1 MISKQQA
8 SQEYTAKQIQV
19 LKGLEPVRKRPG
31 MYIGGTGEEGLHH
44 LIWEVVNNS
53 IDEALAGFCRNI
65 FVKLLPDNKVSVYD
79 DGRGIPV
86 EKHPETKLSTLETVM
101 TTLHAGGKF
110 GGGGYKVSGG
120 LHGVGVS
127 VVNALSDYLC
137 ARVERDGA
145 VFEQEYKKGKPVNGV
160 KKIDKSKIT
169 GTEIIFTPDPEVFA
183 EIRWNKEK
191 ILEYLRHQAYLT
203 RGIKISFAD
212 LRDVSNVETHCNAS
226 LLREH
231 TYTFYFEG
239 GIISYLK
246 MLNSSKEVKNVPLY
260 VDKSEDSTG
269 VEVALQYNDGLKSR
283 ILPFT
288 NNILNPGGGTHL
300 VGFRIALTR
309 ALNDYAKKQ
318 TWIKKKEDAL
328 TADDVSE
335 GLVAIISV
343 KMAAAPQFE
352 GQTKDKL
359 GNPEIKG
366 VVYRIVKSGI
376 EEYLEEHPQDAKQIL
391 GKCLLAAKAR
401 LAAKAARDTVI
412 RKGAMEGMTLPGK
425 LADCSSRNAEECE
438 LYIVEGDSAG
448 GSAKQGRN
456 RRFQAILP
464 LRGKILNVEKARM
477 DKMLS
482 SEEIKN
488 LIIAMGTGI
497 GDQIN
502 KEKLRYNKIIIM
514 TDADVDGAHIR
525 TLLLTFFYRNFEF
538 LVTDGHLYIAQP
550 PLYKLAKGKESH
562 YAYSDEERDRILA
575 SMRGGSHPSG
585 LDDSATS
592 PYKGEDELSPPYQGG
607 DAERASE
614 LGGEVIRIT
623 GAKINVQRY
632 KGLGE
637 MNPGQLWETTMN
649 PEDRV
654 MLKVTIEDA
663 ERANQ
668 VFETLMGQEVDP
680 RRQFIQGKA
689 KEVKNLDI

>member
-8 SQEYTAKQIQV
+8 SAEYTAKQIQV
-19 LKGLEPVRKRPG
+19 LKGLEPVRRRPG

-44 LIWEVVNNS
+44 LIWEVVNNC
-53 IDEALAGFCRNI
+53 IDEALAGFCKHI
-65 FVKLLPDNKVSVYD
+65 KVKLLPENKVAIYD

-86 EKHPETKLSTLETVM
+86 EKHPQTKLSTLETVM

-127 VVNALSDYLC
+127 VVNALSSYLC
-137 ARVERDGA
+137 AKVERDGQQ
-145 VFEQEYKKGKPVNGV
+145 FQQEYKRGKPVSAV
-160 KKIDKSKIT
+160 KKIGKSKVT
-169 GTEIIFTPDPEVFA
+169 GTEIIFIPDSEVFA
-183 EIRWNKEK
+183 EIKWNKEK

-203 RGIKISFAD
+203 RGIKITFID
-212 LRDVSNVETHCNAS
+212 LREVPAKNQAVYEAQN
-226 LLREH
+226 

-239 GIISYLK
+239 GIVSYLK
-246 MLNSSKEVKNVPLY
+246 MLNFGKEIKNVPVY
-260 VDKSEDSTG
+260 IDRKEDSTE
-269 VEVALQYNDGLKSR
+269 VELAIQYNDGLKSK

-300 VGFRIALTR
+300 VGFRVAFAR
-309 ALNDYAKKQ
+309 VLNDYAKKQ
-318 TWIKKKEDAL
+318 GWIRKKEETL
-328 TADDVSE
+328 TADDASE

-343 KMAAAPQFE
+343 KMANAPQFE

-366 VVYRIVKSGI
+366 VVYRIVKAGM
-376 EEYLEEHPQDAKQIL
+376 EEYLEEHPQDARAIF

-425 LADCSSRNAEECE
+425 LADCSSRDASESE

-497 GDQIN
+497 GDQVD
-502 KEKLRYNKIIIM
+502 KTKLRYNRIIIM

-525 TLLLTFFYRNFEF
+525 TLLLTFFYRNFEY
-538 LVTDGHLYIAQP
+538 LLTEGHLFIAQP
-550 PLYKLAKGKESH
+550 PLYKLSKGKEH
-562 YAYSDEERDRILA
+562 KYAYSDNERDRILEK
-575 SMRGGSHPSG
+575 MRKIAQGNAIEGDLEPSAISRQSSVAG
-585 LDDSATS
+585 
-592 PYKGEDELSPPYQGG
+592 
-607 DAERASE
+607 
-614 LGGEVIRIT
+614 V
-623 GAKINVQRY
+623 NVQRY

-637 MNPGQLWETTMN
+637 MNPEQLWETTMN
-649 PEDRV
+649 PENRV
-654 MLKVTIEDA
+654 MLQVSMEDA
-663 ERANQ
+663 ERANT
-668 VFETLMGQEVDP
+668 VFETLMGSDVDP

>member
-1 MISKQQA
+1 MISKLQA
-8 SQEYTAKQIQV
+8 SAEYTAKQIQV

-53 IDEALAGFCRNI
+53 IDEALAGHCRNI
-65 FVKLLPDNKVSVYD
+65 TVKLLPSNQVSVND

-86 EKHPETKLSTLETVM
+86 EIHPQTKKSTLETVM

-127 VVNALSDYLC
+127 VVNALSVDLKT
-137 ARVERDGA
+137 VVNKDGN
-145 VFEQEYKKGKPVNGV
+145 VWEQEYKRGKPAGAV
-160 KKIDKSKIT
+160 KKIGKSQIT
-169 GTEIIFTPDPEVFA
+169 GTEVIFTPDPQIFS
-183 EIRWNKEK
+183 EIKWNKER

-203 RGIKISFAD
+203 HRIKITLVD
-212 LRDVSNVETHCNAS
+212 LRSEGQKEEGKKQEKQNVAEAAN
-226 LLREH
+226 

-239 GIISYLK
+239 GIVTYLK
-246 MLNSSKEVKNVPLY
+246 TLNFGKEVKNDPLY
-260 VDKSEDSTG
+260 INRREDSTE
-269 VEVALQYNDGLKSR
+269 VEVSLQYNDGLKSK

-300 VGFRIALTR
+300 TGFRTALTR
-309 ALNDYAKKQ
+309 VLNDYAKKQ
-318 TWIKKKEDAL
+318 GWVKKKEEAL
-328 TADDVSE
+328 SADDVIE

-343 KMAAAPQFE
+343 RMAGSPQFE

-366 VVYRIVKSGI
+366 VVYRIVKTGL
-376 EEYLEEHPQDAKQIL
+376 EEYFEEHPQDARQVL

-401 LAAKAARDTVI
+401 RAAKAARDTVI

-425 LADCSSRNAEECE
+425 LADCSSRDKEECE
-438 LYIVEGDSAG
+438 LYIVEGYSAG
-448 GSAKQGRN
+448 GSAKQGRD

-464 LRGKILNVEKARM
+464 LRGKILNVEKARI

-488 LIIAMGTGI
+488 LIIALGTGI
-497 GDQIN
+497 GDQID
-502 KEKLRYNKIIIM
+502 KAKLRYNRVIIM

-525 TLLLTFFYRNFEF
+525 TLLLTFFYRNFDF
-538 LVTDGHLYIAQP
+538 LITDGHLYIAQP
-550 PLYKLAKGKESH
+550 PLYKIQCGKIMK
-562 YAYSDEERDRILA
+562 YAYNDSEKENILMEMRKTVPSSPAYRTGRQFPVQSERRKTKEE
-575 SMRGGSHPSG
+575 
-585 LDDSATS
+585 
-592 PYKGEDELSPPYQGG
+592 KLSTG
-607 DAERASE
+607 DLV
-614 LGGEVIRIT
+614 LGTRN
-623 GAKINVQRY
+623 INVQRY

-637 MNPGQLWETTMN
+637 MNPEQLWETTMN
-649 PEDRV
+649 PENRV
-654 MLKVTIEDA
+654 MLKVTMEDA
-663 ERANQ
+663 ERANET
-668 VFETLMGQEVDP
+668 FETLMGSEVDP
-680 RRQFIQGKA
+680 RKQFIQGKA

>member
-8 SQEYTAKQIQV
+8 SAEYTAKQIQV

-53 IDEALAGFCRNI
+53 IDESLAGFCRNI
-65 FVKLLPDNKVSVYD
+65 VVKILPDNKVSVYD

-127 VVNALSDYLC
+127 VVNALSSYLC

-145 VFEQEYKKGKPVNGV
+145 IFEQEYKKGNPVNGV
-160 KKIDKSKIT
+160 KKVGDSKET

-203 RGIKISFAD
+203 RGIRISFID
-212 LRDVSNVETHCNAS
+212 LENVEEKDYEKYS
-226 LLREH
+226 SQR

-246 MLNSSKEVKNVPLY
+246 MLNSGKEVKNAPLY

-269 VEVALQYNDGLKSR
+269 VEVALQYNDGLKSK

-309 ALNDYAKKQ
+309 VLNDYGKKQ
-318 TWIKKKEDAL
+318 GWIKKKEEML
-328 TADDVSE
+328 TADDVGE

-343 KMAAAPQFE
+343 KMSESPQFE

-366 VVYRIVKSGI
+366 VVYRIVKAGA

-412 RKGAMEGMTLPGK
+412 RKGVMEGMTLPGK

-456 RRFQAILP
+456 RRYQAILP

-497 GDQIN
+497 GDQVD
-502 KEKLRYNKIIIM
+502 KSKLRYNRIIIM

-550 PLYKLAKGKESH
+550 PLYKLSKGKESH
-562 YAYSDEERDRILA
+562 YAYSDEERDGIL
-575 SMRGGSHPSG
+575 SKMREGSHPSG

-592 PYKGEDELSPPYQGG
+592 PSKGEDIIPSLRRRGE
-607 DAERASE
+607 
-614 LGGEVIRIT
+614 GEVSAEGGGT
-623 GAKINVQRY
+623 KVNVQRY

-637 MNPGQLWETTMN
+637 MNPEQLWETTMDPGN
-649 PEDRV
+649 RV
-654 MLKVTIEDA
+654 MLKVSMEDA
-663 ERANQ
+663 ERANET
-668 VFETLMGQEVDP
+668 FETLMGQEVDP

>member
-8 SQEYTAKQIQV
+8 SAEYTAKQIQV

-44 LIWEVVNNS
+44 LIWEVVNNC
-53 IDEALAGFCRNI
+53 IDEALGGFCHHI
-65 FVKLLPDNKVSVYD
+65 VVKLLPGNKVAIRD

-86 EKHPETKLSTLETVM
+86 EKHPQTGLSTLETIM

-127 VVNALSDYLC
+127 VVNALSEYLC
-137 ARVERDGA
+137 ARVERDGGA
-145 VFEQEYKKGKPVNGV
+145 FEQEYKLGTPVAGV
-160 KKIDKSKIT
+160 KKVGASKVT
-169 GTEIIFTPDPEVFA
+169 GTEIIFTPDPGVFA
-183 EIRWNKEK
+183 EIHWNKDK

-212 LRDVSNVETHCNAS
+212 LREVPEKDQEKS
-226 LLREH
+226 LLQN

-246 MLNSSKEVKNVPLY
+246 SLNFGKEVKNVPLY
-260 VDKSEDSTG
+260 IDKTEESNE
-269 VEVALQYNDGLKSR
+269 VEVALQYNDGLKGR

-309 ALNDYAKKQ
+309 VLNDYAKKQ
-318 TWIKKKEDAL
+318 GWIKKKEEIL
-328 TADDVSE
+328 TADDAGE

-343 KMAAAPQFE
+343 KMSEAPQFE

-366 VVYRIVKSGI
+366 VVYRIVKSGV

-401 LAAKAARDTVI
+401 MAAKAARDTVI

-425 LADCSSRNAEECE
+425 LADCSSRNSEECE

-448 GSAKQGRN
+448 GSAKQGRD
-456 RRFQAILP
+456 RKFQAILP

-477 DKMLS
+477 DRMLS

-488 LIIAMGTGI
+488 VIIAMGTGI
-497 GDQIN
+497 GDQVD
-502 KEKLRYNKIIIM
+502 KSKLRYNRIVIM

-538 LVTDGHLYIAQP
+538 LFTDGHLYIAQP
-550 PLYKLAKGKESH
+550 PLYKISKGKEH
-562 YAYSDEERDRILA
+562 RYAYSDDERDGILKE
-575 SMRGGSHPSG
+575 MRGGKNEISKKVRDEIQ
-585 LDDSATS
+585 LAAAAAELEAA
-592 PYKGEDELSPPYQGG
+592 GENVEN
-607 DAERASE
+607 A
-614 LGGEVIRIT
+614 GETKVKV
-623 GAKINVQRY
+623 GNINVQRY

-637 MNPGQLWETTMN
+637 MNPSQLWETTMN
-649 PEDRV
+649 PAQRV
-654 MLKVTIEDA
+654 MLKVNIEDG
-663 ERANQ
+663 EKANL
-668 VFETLMGQEVDP
+668 VFETLMGSEVDP

>member
-1 MISKQQA
+1 MISKLQA
-8 SQEYTAKQIQV
+8 SSQYTAKEIQV

-53 IDEALAGFCRNI
+53 IDESLAGFCRNI
-65 FVKLLPDNKVSVYD
+65 KVKLLPDNKVSVMD

-86 EKHPETKLSTLETVM
+86 EIHPQTKRSTLETVM

-137 ARVERDGA
+137 VRVKREKSI
-145 VFEQEYKKGKPVNGV
+145 FEQIYERGKPKNGV
-160 KKIDKSKIT
+160 KKIGQSQDT
-169 GTEIIFTPDPEVFA
+169 GTETIFSPDPKVFS
-183 EIRWNKEK
+183 EIKWNKVK
-191 ILEYLRHQAYLT
+191 IQEYLRHQAYLT
-203 RGIKISFAD
+203 RGIKIIFVD
-212 LRDVSNVETHCNAS
+212 LSDVSEDKQDKLEAERS
-226 LLREH
+226 
-231 TYTFYFEG
+231 YTFYFEG
-239 GIISYLK
+239 GIVSYLER
-246 MLNSSKEVKNVPLY
+246 LNAAKEVKNETPIY
-260 VDKSEDSTG
+260 IDKKEDSAE
-269 VEVALQYNDGLKSR
+269 VEIALQYNDGLKSK

-288 NNILNPGGGTHL
+288 NNIINPGGGTHL
-300 VGFRIALTR
+300 VGFRIALSR
-309 ALNDYAKKQ
+309 VLNDYAKKQ
-318 TWIKKKEDAL
+318 GWVKKKEEAL
-328 TADDVSE
+328 TADDVIE
-335 GLVAIISV
+335 GLTAIISV
-343 KMAAAPQFE
+343 KMAGSPQFE

-366 VVYRIVKSGI
+366 IVYRITKSGL
-376 EEYLEEHPQDAKQIL
+376 EEFLEEHPREAREVL

-401 LAAKAARDTVI
+401 RAAKAARDTVI
-412 RKGAMEGMTLPGK
+412 RKGAMDGMALPGK
-425 LADCSSRNAEECE
+425 LADCSSKNASECE

-464 LRGKILNVEKARM
+464 LRGKILNVEKARI

-488 LIIAMGTGI
+488 LIIALGTGI
-497 GDQIN
+497 GDKIE
-502 KEKLRYNKIIIM
+502 KSKLRYDRVIIM

-538 LVTDGHLYIAQP
+538 LITEGHLYIAQP
-550 PLYKLAKGKESH
+550 PLYKIQWGKNVR
-562 YAYSDEERDRILA
+562 YAYSDGEKEKILEEITDLTSPAASLA
-575 SMRGGSHPSG
+575 MGE
-585 LDDSATS
+585 ATS
-592 PYKGEDELSPPYQGG
+592 PSEGEDTLLTKEGVGG
-607 DAERASE
+607 GFSKKED
-614 LGGEVIRIT
+614 
-623 GAKINVQRY
+623 KIGSSRVNIQRY

-637 MNPGQLWETTMN
+637 MNPEQLWETTMD
-649 PEDRV
+649 PKSRV
-654 MLKVTIEDA
+654 MLKVSVSDA
-663 ERANQ
+663 EEANQ
-668 VFETLMGQEVDP
+668 IFETLMGTEVDP

>member
-8 SQEYTAKQIQV
+8 SAEYTAKQIQV

-44 LIWEVVNNS
+44 LVWEVVINS
-53 IDEALAGFCRNI
+53 IDESLAGFCHQI
-65 FVKLLPDNKVSVYD
+65 IVKLLPDNKVSVFD

-86 EKHPETKLSTLETVM
+86 EKHPQTGLSTLETVM

-127 VVNALSDYLC
+127 VVNALSNYLC

-145 VFEQEYKKGKPVNGV
+145 VFEQEYKCGKPMGGV
-160 KKIDKSKIT
+160 KKVGKSAKT

-183 EIRWNKEK
+183 EIKWNKDK

-203 RGIKISFAD
+203 RGIKITFAD
-212 LRDVSNVETHCNAS
+212 LREVPEKEQEKA
-226 LLREH
+226 LLEN

-246 MLNSSKEVKNVPLY
+246 SLNFGKEVKNAPMY
-260 VDKSEDSTG
+260 IDKSEEGTE
-269 VEVALQYNDGLKSR
+269 VEVALQYNDSLKGR

-309 ALNDYAKKQ
+309 VLNDYAKKQ
-318 TWIKKKEDAL
+318 GWIKKKEEIL
-328 TADDVSE
+328 TADDAGE

-343 KMAAAPQFE
+343 KMSAAPQFE

-366 VVYRIVKSGI
+366 VVYRIVKAGA
-376 EEYLEEHPQDAKQIL
+376 EEYLEEHPNDAKQIL

-412 RKGAMEGMTLPGK
+412 RKGVMEGMTLPGK

-448 GSAKQGRN
+448 GSAKQGRD
-456 RRFQAILP
+456 RRYQAILP

-497 GDQIN
+497 GDQVD
-502 KEKLRYNKIIIM
+502 KSKLRYNRVVIM

-538 LVTDGHLYIAQP
+538 LLTDGHLYIAQP
-550 PLYKLAKGKESH
+550 PLYKISKGKEH
-562 YAYSDEERDRILA
+562 KYAYSDDERDKILNEL
-575 SMRGGSHPSG
+575 RGV
-585 LDDSATS
+585 
-592 PYKGEDELSPPYQGG
+592 KGKEVAPVAVEIETEAGEEAGEEKVKIGG
-607 DAERASE
+607 
-614 LGGEVIRIT
+614 V
-623 GAKINVQRY
+623 NVQRY

-637 MNPGQLWETTMN
+637 MNPEQLWETTMN
-649 PEDRV
+649 PEQRV
-654 MLKVTIEDA
+654 MLKVDIEDG
-663 ERANQ
+663 ERANL
-668 VFETLMGQEVDP
+668 VFETLMGSEVDP

>member
-8 SQEYTAKQIQV
+8 SAEYTAKQIQV

-53 IDEALAGFCRNI
+53 IDESLAGFCRNI
-65 FVKLLPDNKVSVYD
+65 FVKLLPGNKVSVYD

-145 VFEQEYKKGKPVNGV
+145 IFEQEYKKGYPAGGV
-160 KKIDKSKIT
+160 KKVGASKTT

-183 EIRWNKEK
+183 EIYWNKDK

-212 LRDVSNVETHCNAS
+212 LREIPEK
-226 LLREH
+226 EH
-231 TYTFYFEG
+231 EKYLPQNTYTFYFEG

-246 MLNSSKEVKNVPLY
+246 SLNFGKEVKNVPLY
-260 VDKSEDSTG
+260 VDKSEGDTE
-269 VEVALQYNDGLKSR
+269 VEVALQYNDGLKGR

-309 ALNDYAKKQ
+309 VLNDYAKKQ
-318 TWIKKKEDAL
+318 GWIKKKEEIL
-328 TADDVSE
+328 TADDAGE

-343 KMAAAPQFE
+343 KMAEAPQFE

-366 VVYRIVKSGI
+366 VVYRIVKSGV
-376 EEYLEEHPQDAKQIL
+376 EEYLEEHPNDAKLIL

-412 RKGAMEGMTLPGK
+412 RKGVMEGMTLPGK

-448 GSAKQGRN
+448 GSAKQGRD
-456 RRFQAILP
+456 RRYQAILP

-497 GDQIN
+497 GDQVD
-502 KEKLRYNKIIIM
+502 KSKLRYNRVVIM

-538 LVTDGHLYIAQP
+538 LLTDGHLYIAQP
-550 PLYKLAKGKESH
+550 PLYKVSKGKEH
-562 YAYSDEERDRILA
+562 KYAYSDDERDKIL
-575 SMRGGSHPSG
+575 
-585 LDDSATS
+585 
-592 PYKGEDELSPPYQGG
+592 KELREGF
-607 DAERASE
+607 
-614 LGGEVIRIT
+614 T
-623 GAKINVQRY
+623 VQRY

-637 MNPGQLWETTMN
+637 MNPEQLWETTMN
-649 PEDRV
+649 PEQRV
-654 MLKVTIEDA
+654 MLKVDIEDG
-663 ERANQ
+663 ERANA
-668 VFETLMGQEVDP
+668 VFETLMGSEVDP